1 MLKINIAGTVL
12 EESNLNK
19 LMRIYRYIQGLI
31 FVLVLIAT
39 ASCDDKEETIKYQG
53 TIVLSSEKI
62 QEGDIYIVY
71 GYSFEKG
78 KSVPF
83 TLVSSSKPDII
94 VSNIT
99 DVMNNIIG
107 AVMNSPD
114 NEEAFYLNTTGSSYS
129 EAKEWFDNYSEVTAT
144 NFKAISDS
152 LELYQVWTLQTAAG
166 KYAKLLI
173 REINNIT
180 GVSSED
186 YIDITVD
193 FEYQPD
199 GTKIFRT
206 NRSGS

>member
-1 MLKINIAGTVL
+1 MFMKTYWF
-12 EESNLNK
+12 K
-19 LMRIYRYIQGLI
+19 HGLI
-31 FVLVLIAT
+31 LFLFLMIS
-39 ASCDDKEETIKYQG
+39 ASCDDKEETVKYQG

-78 KSVPF
+78 KNVPF
-83 TLVSSSKPDII
+83 TLVGGSKPDII
-94 VSNIT
+94 VSNLT
-99 DVMNNIIG
+99 DVMNNIKG
-107 AVMNSPD
+107 AVLNSPD
-114 NEEAFYLNTTGSSYS
+114 NEEAFYLNTTWTTYN
-129 EAKEWFDNYSEVTAT
+129 EAKDWFDSYGEVTAT

-152 LELYQVWTLQTAAG
+152 IELYQVWTIQTAAG

-173 REINNIT
+173 REINIVT
-180 GVSSED
+180 GISSED

-199 GTKIFRT
+199 GTRIFRT

>member
-1 MLKINIAGTVL
+1 MF
-12 EESNLNK
+12 
-19 LMRIYRYIQGLI
+19 MRTYWFKHGLI
-31 FVLVLIAT
+31 LFLFLMIS
-39 ASCDDKEETIKYQG
+39 ASCDDKEETVKYQG

-78 KSVPF
+78 KNVPF
-83 TLVSSSKPDII
+83 TLVGASKPDII
-94 VSNIT
+94 VSNLT
-99 DVMNNIIG
+99 DVMNNIKG
-107 AVMNSPD
+107 AVLNSPD
-114 NEEAFYLNTTGSSYS
+114 NEEAFYLNTTGTTYN
-129 EAKEWFDNYSEVTAT
+129 EAKDWFDSYGEVTAT

-152 LELYQVWTLQTAAG
+152 IELYQVWTIQTAAG

-173 REINNIT
+173 REINIVT
-180 GVSSED
+180 GISSED

-199 GTKIFRT
+199 GTRIFRT